1 MLRLFICAIIYT
13 GGPMNDL
20 SPRQSEI
27 YQYILD
33 YRQRKD
39 VSPTFREIAGHIGLS
54 LSSAMAHIQALR
66 GKGYIAWDDRAARS
80 IHIIKHS

>member
-1 MLRLFICAIIYT
+1 
-13 GGPMNDL
+13 MNDL

-27 YQYILD
+27 YQFILD

-39 VSPTFREIAGHIGLS
+39 VSPTFREIAEGAGLS
-54 LSSAMAHIQALR
+54 LASTRAHIQALR

-80 IHIIKHS
+80 IHIIQR

>member
-1 MLRLFICAIIYT
+1 
-13 GGPMNDL
+13 MNDL

-39 VSPTFREIAGHIGLS
+39 ISPTFREIANAIGLS
-54 LSSAMAHIQALR
+54 LSTAMAHIQALR
-66 GKGYIAWDDRAARS
+66 GKGYIIWDNRAPRS
-80 IHIIKHS
+80 IHIIKQEVR

>member
-1 MLRLFICAIIYT
+1 
-13 GGPMNDL
+13 MNGL

-39 VSPTFREIAGHIGLS
+39 ISPTFREIAEGAGLS
-54 LSSAMAHIQALR
+54 LGSARAHIQALR
-66 GKGYIAWDDRAARS
+66 DKGYIAWDDRAARS
-80 IHIIKHS
+80 IHIVKQAVG

>member
-1 MLRLFICAIIYT
+1 
-13 GGPMNDL
+13 MNDL

-39 VSPTFREIAGHIGLS
+39 VSPTFREIAEGVGAPLS
-54 LSSAMAHIQALR
+54 TAMAHIQALR

-80 IHIIKHS
+80 IHIIKQMVS